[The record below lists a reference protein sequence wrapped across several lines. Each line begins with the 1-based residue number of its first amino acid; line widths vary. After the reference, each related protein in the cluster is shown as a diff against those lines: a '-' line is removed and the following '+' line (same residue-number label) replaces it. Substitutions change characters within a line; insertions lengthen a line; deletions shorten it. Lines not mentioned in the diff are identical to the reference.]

1 MINLLKKLWRD
12 RRGNALV
19 IAGAAL
25 PLVIGSAG
33 FATDTIQWA
42 LWTRQMQRAADS
54 SALAGVYG
62 KLAGQTVTSGTCAS
76 STPVS
81 RNQTISNLTT
91 RLGMTPTCSVQSPP
105 TSGAWTAP
113 KFNAV
118 KVTISA
124 SRALPF
130 SGLFMTSAPT
140 ITTSATAAMVSS
152 GQYCVRALKKFVG
165 TGLIFQGN
173 PTVNL
178 KCGMHTNAQG
188 GSAIDPNG
196 TPSITA
202 SPMAAAGQ
210 IASQT
215 GFATGTV
222 FQPFSPQQ
230 DDPFA
235 TQVSGNPVVPSGCNQ
250 SVLQG
255 SQNSVTVTG
264 SSSSSPTTVCYK
276 DLKLTSGQSATFTDA
291 IVLVNAG
298 AMQINGGATLN
309 CTRCTFVMTSSDG
322 TNAGT
327 ISINGGAT
335 VVMTPPTQGTYK
347 DIVIYKDRR
356 TPECNNCNAI
366 NGNSSS
372 SITGAIYIPNQEVQF
387 SGNGGMTSN
396 CLQIVGATVTFTGNS
411 SIENT
416 CAATGPHAFD
426 GSLVRL
432 VS

>member
-1 MINLLKKLWRD
+1 MIKLLKKLWRD

-62 KLAGQTVTSGTCAS
+62 KLAGQTVTTGACGS
-76 STPVS
+76 SVPIS

-91 RLGMTPTCSVQSPP
+91 RIGMTPTCNVQSPP

-113 KFNAV
+113 QFRAV

-130 SGLFMTSAPT
+130 SGLFMTTAPT

-152 GQYCVRALKKFVG
+152 GKYCVRALKKFVG

-196 TPSITA
+196 SPVITA

-210 IASQT
+210 IASDV
-215 GFATGTV
+215 GFTSGTV

-235 TQVSGNPVVPSGCNQ
+235 TQVSSNPVVPNGCNQ

-255 SQNSVTVTG
+255 NQNSMSVTG

-276 DLKLTSGQSATFTDA
+276 DLKLTSGQSASFTDA
-291 IVLVNAG
+291 IVLVNG
-298 AMQINGGATLN
+298 GSMDINGGATLN
-309 CTRCTFVMTSSDG
+309 CTRCTIVMTSSDG
-322 TNAGT
+322 TNAGGIT
-327 ISINGGAT
+327 IDGGAT

-356 TPECNNCNAI
+356 TPDCNNCNKI

-372 SITGAIYIPNQEVQF
+372 SITGAIYVPNQEVQF
-387 SGNGGMTSN
+387 SGNGGISST

-411 SIENT
+411 TIENN
-416 CAATGPHAFD
+416 CPSGGPQAFD